1 MERFTMSNDRTASL
15 TSLHDLPHI
24 LASFVKDPIGLMKTP
39 MRLTWPA
46 LLSLQVGAAMI
57 SGALAGMFAKN
68 FFDFLLG
75 MLIFPITSVAIAF
88 IFSGFIYM
96 YFSVFRSTYLDFRS
110 LHSLIVISLVPY
122 FLLHTLSGF
131 LPPMS
136 LIGFALASIL
146 MIVGL
151 VEQFG
156 LHRKTVISMI
166 GILGGIFL
174 LGWVVAQIRASDA
187 PVQGRGRAPSSLGT
201 PVIEAQPQ
209 IPTQAPDPG
218 QDPNL

>member
-1 MERFTMSNDRTASL
+1 MERFTMSNDRAHSL
-15 TSLHDLPHI
+15 TSLHDIPYI
-24 LASFVKDPIGLMKTP
+24 LVSFAKDPIGLMKTP

-46 LLSLQVGAAMI
+46 LISIQVGAAMI

-96 YFSVFRSTYLDFRS
+96 YFSVFRSTFLDFRS

-136 LIGFALASIL
+136 LIGFALTSIL

-174 LGWVVAQIRASDA
+174 VGWIVAQIRMSDT
-187 PVQGRGRAPSSLGT
+187 PKHRQGRTPSSLSA
-201 PVIEAQPQ
+201 PVIEGQTGIQ
-209 IPTQAPDPG
+209 MQAPDFG
-218 QDPNL
+218 EDPNL